1 MFPPVPLLPSL
12 SPAFFSSGVWN
23 IWNLE
28 MLTIFLS
35 HMKIL
40 THEVYLTLSTADG
53 IDYKWRTLDGLY
65 PSVISQYS
73 LFFFFSVYI
82 IAILD
87 FTSLNVNLRRC
98 CFSFPDIFSPQ
109 GLNLQMLL
117 RHHLYPRSLTG
128 QLDEGRLRRA
138 ATALCSCS
146 VLLLLRVWS
155 AFPTSVRIQPLTLNS
170 YSVPLS
176 QLLNLYK

>member
-1 MFPPVPLLPSL
+1 MGFLGGSVVKNPP
-12 SPAFFSSGVWN
+12 AN
-23 IWNLE
+23 CNLV
-28 MLTIFLS
+28 T
-35 HMKIL
+35 KQQQ
-40 THEVYLTLSTADG
+40 
-53 IDYKWRTLDGLY
+53 LY
-65 PSVISQYS
+65 PMCSVAQSWPT
-73 LFFFFSVYI
+73 LC
-82 IAILD
+82 D
-87 FTSLNVNLRRC
+87 
-98 CFSFPDIFSPQ
+98 P
-109 GLNLQMLL
+109 MLL